1 MVFKSKRQREI
12 VTTLKMVVIEIA
24 ELRREGRYEEADKIE
39 TIYNAWLDD
48 SRRNWLQGYLIGLI
62 CASIITNV
70 ILMIIN

>member
-1 MVFKSKRQREI
+1 MRFKTKRQREI
-12 VTTLKMVVIEIA
+12 DTKLEMVFIEIA
-24 ELRREGRYEEADKIE
+24 KLRREGRYEEADKLE
-39 TIYNAWLDD
+39 TIYNAWLDN

>member
-1 MVFKSKRQREI
+1 MLLKSKRQREI
-12 VTTLKMVVIEIA
+12 DAKLKMAVIEIA
-24 ELRREGRYEEADKIE
+24 ELRSEGRYEEADKLE